1 MMSSGKTKQSL
12 ERMEDSDDEENSPA
26 DRARL
31 LDVESEPEQPDP
43 IAARA
48 TIALYLEH
56 IDDYMRSL
64 EVSVSQFPFFC

>member
-1 MMSSGKTKQSL
+1 MMSSGKTKQPL
-12 ERMEDSDDEENSPA
+12 ERMEDSDDEEDSPA